1 MADIKL
7 KTTSAATVASTELN
21 SLASSGGVLCTEYDN
36 GTNLYIYGLFLLT
49 VTFGTSPTTG
59 NLVNVYL
66 VPAIDGTNY
75 AYTGGGTTFI
85 ANTMYI
91 GGFPVYATT
100 STQRIPLGIDGSLN
114 RPVMLP
120 PCKFK
125 LYVINNSGQAFPSS
139 GSTIT
144 MLPIWGQSV

>member
-7 KTTSAATVASTELN
+7 KTTSVATLASTELN
-21 SLASSGGVLCTEYDN
+21 SLTNGGGALCTEYDN

-49 VTFGTSPTTG
+49 VTFGTNPTTG
-59 NLVNVYL
+59 KLVNAYL

-75 AYTGGGTTFI
+75 AYTGGGATFI
-85 ANTMYI
+85 ANSMYI

-100 STQRIPLGIDGSLN
+100 STQRIPLGIDGSVN
-114 RPVMLP
+114 KPVLLP

-125 LYVINNSGQAFPSS
+125 LYVINNSDQAFPAS

-144 MLPIWGQSV
+144 MLPVWAQSV